1 MRVLLTGADGYI
13 GIRMGHYL
21 LERGHDV
28 VGLDSGFHRVGWLY
42 NSDERRP
49 EMITMDTRHVAEED
63 LAGFDAVVHLA
74 DISNDP
80 VGELNAGVTYE
91 INHRGTVALAE
102 KAKRAGVSRFVHM
115 SSCSVYGS
123 SGARASKEGDPTEPL
138 TAYAKCKLLVEE
150 DVGAMASDGFSPTF
164 LRNATA
170 YGASARQRFDLVVND
185 LAATA
190 FVYRE
195 IRMTSDGSPWR
206 PFVHV
211 LDISHAVS
219 CVLEAPQEVVHG
231 EIFNV
236 GSEEQNY
243 QIRQIAE
250 IISDLVPELHA
261 DGRRLFSRRSQL
273 PRGLHQD
280 PRAPARVPLRLGRGA
295 GREGDP
301 RDVRPHRLRRGDVPL
316 AGPHPDQADPAPP
329 GDRPD
334 RRRLLLAPLSRPNES
349 DAPRSPSAEN
359 LPKRTEVSQM
369 WPSLHVRDTSVQF
382 WRDDQPFF
390 GGMISPSRSRPW
402 SRPSG
407 RSSPGRR

>member
-1 MRVLLTGADGYI
+1 
-13 GIRMGHYL
+13 
-21 LERGHDV
+21 
-28 VGLDSGFHRVGWLY
+28 
-42 NSDERRP
+42 
-49 EMITMDTRHVAEED
+49 
-63 LAGFDAVVHLA
+63 
-74 DISNDP
+74 
-80 VGELNAGVTYE
+80 
-91 INHRGTVALAE
+91 
-102 KAKRAGVSRFVHM
+102 VHM

-243 QIRQIAE
+243 QIRQIAQ
-250 IISDLVPELHA
+250 IISDLVPRCTLTVGDSSA
-261 DGRRLFSRRSQL
+261 DARNYRADFTKIHERLPGFRCVW
-273 PRGLHQD
+273 D
-280 PRAPARVPLRLGRGA
+280 VERGA
-295 GREGDP
+295 KEILEMFGHIGFDEEMYRW
-301 RDVRPHRLRRGDVPL
+301 RG
-316 AGPHPDQADPAPP
+316 HTRIKQI
-329 GDRPD
+329 RH
-334 RRRLLLAPLSRPNES
+334 LLETGQI
-349 DAPRSPSAEN
+349 D
-359 LPKRTEVSQM
+359 
-369 WPSLHVRDTSVQF
+369 DDFF
-382 WRDDQPFF
+382 WR
-390 GGMISPSRSRPW
+390 R
-402 SRPSG
+402 
-407 RSSPGRR
+407 

>member
-21 LERGHDV
+21 LERDHDV

-49 EMITMDTRHVAEED
+49 EMITKDTRHITEED

-80 VGELNAGVTYE
+80 VGELNANITYD
-91 INHRGTVALAE
+91 INHKGTVALAE
-102 KAKRAGVSRFVHM
+102 KAKRAGVGRFVHM
-115 SSCSVYGS
+115 SSCSVYGA
-123 SGARASKEGDPTEPL
+123 SGERASKEGDPTEPL
-138 TAYAKCKLLVEE
+138 TAYAKCKLLVEQ

-190 FVYRE
+190 FIYRE

-211 LDISHAVS
+211 LDIAHAVS
-219 CVLEAPQEVVHG
+219 CVLEAPQALVHG

-243 QIRQIAE
+243 QIRQIAQ
-250 IISDLVPELHA
+250 IISDLVPGCTLTVGDSSA
-261 DGRRLFSRRSQL
+261 DARNYKADFSKIHERLPGFRCMWN
-273 PRGLHQD
+273 
-280 PRAPARVPLRLGRGA
+280 VERGA
-295 GREGDP
+295 KEIL
-301 RDVRPHRLRRGDVPL
+301 DVFDHIGFDEELYRWRG
-316 AGPHPDQADPAPP
+316 HTRIKQIKH
-329 GDRPD
+329 
-334 RRRLLLAPLSRPNES
+334 LLATHQI
-349 DAPRSPSAEN
+349 D
-359 LPKRTEVSQM
+359 
-369 WPSLHVRDTSVQF
+369 DDFF
-382 WRDDQPFF
+382 WR
-390 GGMISPSRSRPW
+390 R
-402 SRPSG
+402 
-407 RSSPGRR
+407 